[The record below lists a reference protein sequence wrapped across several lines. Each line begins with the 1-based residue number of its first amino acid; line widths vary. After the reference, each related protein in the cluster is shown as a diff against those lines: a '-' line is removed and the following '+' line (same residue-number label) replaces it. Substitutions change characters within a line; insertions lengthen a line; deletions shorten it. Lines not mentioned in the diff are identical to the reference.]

1 MMKAIWHN
9 TKYMFLQTIRDRG
22 AIFWMMLYPLLLSL
36 FFYLALGSLDEVEL
50 ENINIGVSKDYPMK
64 DILQDI
70 NILNV
75 SEIEDDDLKT
85 KLDGKMLVAYINKDG
100 DMTIKDNSFS
110 VGIVKSIVDQI
121 KQTTSLGQ
129 DARYI
134 DFNANYIKDNS
145 IQISSLKYYMFTL
158 IAMFSVYGYFNSV
171 ELFSRYQANIDEFGA
186 RVNTTPIKKTTI
198 VISTII
204 VSLITNLL
212 SNILLLLH
220 LKYVLGLDML
230 VNLAPSALIII
241 VANMFS
247 IALGAIIA
255 TSNKLSLD
263 AKSGLG
269 ISFTLALA
277 FMTGMMNTRVKHAI
291 ADNLPLLAKL
301 NPINLVNDALVSVNI
316 LNDTKAIYE
325 PLMILSFMTIVLF
338 GLSMLWLRRRRYDSI

>member
-1 MMKAIWHN
+1 MKAIWHN

-171 ELFSRYQANIDEFGA
+171 ELFSRYQANIDDLEQG
-186 RVNTTPIKKTTI
+186 
-198 VISTII
+198 
-204 VSLITNLL
+204 LIQ
-212 SNILLLLH
+212 H
-220 LKYVLGLDML
+220 
-230 VNLAPSALIII
+230 
-241 VANMFS
+241 
-247 IALGAIIA
+247 
-255 TSNKLSLD
+255 
-263 AKSGLG
+263 
-269 ISFTLALA
+269 
-277 FMTGMMNTRVKHAI
+277 R
-291 ADNLPLLAKL
+291 
-301 NPINLVNDALVSVNI
+301 
-316 LNDTKAIYE
+316 
-325 PLMILSFMTIVLF
+325 
-338 GLSMLWLRRRRYDSI
+338 LRKQRL

>member
-171 ELFSRYQANIDEFGA
+171 ELFSRYQANIDDLEQG
-186 RVNTTPIKKTTI
+186 
-198 VISTII
+198 
-204 VSLITNLL
+204 LIQ
-212 SNILLLLH
+212 H
-220 LKYVLGLDML
+220 
-230 VNLAPSALIII
+230 
-241 VANMFS
+241 
-247 IALGAIIA
+247 
-255 TSNKLSLD
+255 
-263 AKSGLG
+263 
-269 ISFTLALA
+269 
-277 FMTGMMNTRVKHAI
+277 R
-291 ADNLPLLAKL
+291 
-301 NPINLVNDALVSVNI
+301 
-316 LNDTKAIYE
+316 
-325 PLMILSFMTIVLF
+325 
-338 GLSMLWLRRRRYDSI
+338 LRKQRL